1 MLDNPNDQII
11 ALARKIAH
19 DHPELIEAMLDDPF
33 PLSELPDQ
41 VADALVAA
49 HGEAFFANKHLCK
62 QLIAERVLKEILR
75 LIEEDEL

>member
-33 PLSELPDQ
+33 PLSELPDLGLDQ
-41 VADALVAA
+41 HVKNYLQT
-49 HGEAFFANKHLCK
+49 NP
-62 QLIAERVLKEILR
+62 
-75 LIEEDEL
+75 

>member
-1 MLDNPNDQII
+1 MIPSLCPSCQISVSTSTS
-11 ALARKIAH
+11 KITCR
-19 DHPELIEAMLDDPF
+19 PIPK
-33 PLSELPDQ
+33 STPDQ